1 MLCRRGTKP
10 GRQSFYV
17 QHFVAALTQLPKSAR
32 KVSGEPFEYIPA
44 IVLGPVGVWGSDA
57 PASTRWAAA
66 KPSTAGRV
74 PAKSLHLGS
83 QALSS
88 GKRQL
93 IMCGRKSICG
103 LSSVSSKHIRRP
115 QWSLQSPQ
123 RRGIQDICAPL
134 ASPGTL
140 LSLEQVFY
148 VYIYTAPT
156 TALRENLHQ

>member
-10 GRQSFYV
+10 GRQNFYV

-32 KVSGEPFEYIPA
+32 KVSGEPFKYIPA
-44 IVLGPVGVWGSDA
+44 IVLCLVGGSDA

-74 PAKSLHLGS
+74 PAKSLRLGS

-88 GKRQL
+88 GKRRL
-93 IMCGRKSICG
+93 IMCRRNSIWG
-103 LSSVSSKHIRRP
+103 LSSASSKHFRRSQGP
-115 QWSLQSPQ
+115 CRPH
-123 RRGIQDICAPL
+123 RGEISRAYPPL

-140 LSLEQVFY
+140 LSLEQMLY
-148 VYIYTAPT
+148 VYAAPT
-156 TALRENLHQ
+156 TALKENLHN